1 MEYFSIF
8 LICFLSTFQIF
19 NQSVSNII
27 EEIYY
32 YSTFNLS
39 ILSSSFAFGQICGTA
54 FFMYKN
60 LSNFTH
66 KDAYTYTSGFLLFG
80 SLLQSFS
87 LFYFVVFGRILLGIG
102 TGIGFIIIGITL
114 TQMTNYESRPTMFLI
129 PSIMFSLGNLYP
141 NIILLITKYYNIS
154 ENYLFVVSL
163 PNILITTYYFI
174 NGYKKIN
181 MLHDYD
187 DNITIVAYSDV
198 NIPTNIYK
206 FTVLLVLLNAS
217 VGVPIIMAFSI
228 EIFKFYGYTIESAIV
243 LSFFYPII
251 QIIFLCFI
259 NITGKSF
266 TRFTLIFRG
275 FLLSFSLLFLIT
287 LLLFLPSTT
296 SSHTKTYILGTLTVL
311 LSMVSSIPCS
321 TIHCIY
327 IELLQSPNEH
337 IKISSI
343 ARVYLWIFSFITTLT
358 FPILFSK
365 FGLFVIFLIHLIITG
380 ICICLLKHKY
390 INFLEPI
397 YNL

>member
-259 NITGKSF
+259 NITEVSF
-266 TRFTLIFRG
+266 FH
-275 FLLSFSLLFLIT
+275 FLYYFL
-287 LLLFLPSTT
+287 
-296 SSHTKTYILGTLTVL
+296 
-311 LSMVSSIPCS
+311 
-321 TIHCIY
+321 
-327 IELLQSPNEH
+327 
-337 IKISSI
+337 
-343 ARVYLWIFSFITTLT
+343 
-358 FPILFSK
+358 
-365 FGLFVIFLIHLIITG
+365 
-380 ICICLLKHKY
+380 
-390 INFLEPI
+390 
-397 YNL
+397 